1 MKQKQ
6 VFHNAKWIILC
17 KIAQSILQLIIG
29 MVSARYLG
37 PSNYGLINYA
47 ASIVAFALPVM
58 KLGLDAILVHQLVE
72 APEKEGEIMGTS
84 LFLNTVSSFLC
95 MGGVC
100 AFALLAN
107 FGQTETIIVCA
118 LYSTSIFFAALEMIQ
133 YWFQYKLLSKY
144 SSVIMLVAYVFV
156 SAYKIF
162 LLATGK
168 SIYWFAFS
176 HSVEYGIIGLL
187 LLAMYRK
194 KTKSG
199 LSISFSRAKKML
211 SISRH
216 YMLGALMVVVIQN
229 TDHIMLTTMVGKTE
243 NGYYSAA
250 ITSAGVAQFVFTAI
264 IDSFRPMILE
274 SKRENQIEY
283 EKNMSRLYGIIIY
296 LSFIQSLTFTIFAPI
311 IIKVLYGA
319 EYAAAIGV
327 LQILTWYRAFSFMGT
342 VRNIWL
348 LAEEKQKYLPLI
360 NLTGM
365 VANIVLNAITI
376 PFWGAKG
383 AAAASLV
390 TQVFMN
396 FILGFIFAPI
406 KQNNRLLLKG
416 VAPKFFFGELK
427 TVVGVILKKK
437 KA

>member
-47 ASIVAFALPVM
+47 ASIVAFALPLM
-58 KLGLDAILVHQLVE
+58 KLGLDAILVHQLVQS
-72 APEKEGEIMGTS
+72 PEKEGEIMGTS
-84 LFLNTVSSFLC
+84 LFLNIVSSFLC

-100 AFALLAN
+100 AFAVLAN

-144 SSVIMLVAYVFV
+144 SSLIMLVAYVFV

-162 LLATGK
+162 LLASGK
-168 SIYWFAFS
+168 SIYWFALS
-176 HSVEYGIIGLL
+176 HSVEYGVVGTLL
-187 LLAMYRK
+187 LIFYSK
-194 KTKSG
+194 KCKQKLKIS
-199 LSISFSRAKKML
+199 LSLAKKML
-211 SISRH
+211 ARGKH
-216 YMLGALMVVVIQN
+216 FMVAALMIIVIQN
-229 TDHIMLTTMVGKTE
+229 TDHIMLTMMVSKTE

-250 ITSAGVAQFVFTAI
+250 ITSAGVVQFVFTAI
-264 IDSFRPMILE
+264 LDSFRPMILE
-274 SKRENQIEY
+274 SKKADVIKY
-283 EKNMSRLYGIIIY
+283 EKNISSIYGIIIY
-296 LSFIQSLTFTIFAPI
+296 LAFAQSLIFTIFAPI

-319 EYAAAIGV
+319 EFVAAIPV
-327 LQILTWYRAFSFMGT
+327 FRILTCYTAFAYMGS

-360 NLTGM
+360 NLAGM
-365 VANIVLNAITI
+365 VANIILNAITI
-376 PFWGAKG
+376 PIWGAKG

-396 FILGFIFAPI
+396 FILGFVFAPI
-406 KQNNRLLLKG
+406 KENNRLLLKG

-437 KA
+437 

>member
-6 VFHNAKWIILC
+6 VFHNAKWIIIC

-29 MVSARYLG
+29 MISARYLG
-37 PSNYGLINYA
+37 PSNYGIINYA

-72 APEKEGEIMGTS
+72 SPEKEGEIMGTS

-100 AFALLAN
+100 AFAALAN

-144 SSVIMLVAYVFV
+144 SSVVMLVAYVFV

-162 LLATGK
+162 LLSSGK

-176 HSVEYGIIGLL
+176 HSVEYGVIGILL
-187 LLAMYRK
+187 LVLYRK
-194 KTKSG
+194 KSQSG
-199 LSISFSRAKKML
+199 LSVSFSRAKKML
-211 SISRH
+211 KLSRH
-216 YMLGALMVVVIQN
+216 YMIGALMVVVIQN
-229 TDHIMLTTMVGKTE
+229 TDHIMLTTMVGEAE

-274 SKRENQIEY
+274 SKRENQIEF

-296 LSFIQSLTFTIFAPI
+296 LSFAQSLIFTIFAPFI
-311 IIKVLYGA
+311 INVLYGA
-319 EYAAAIGV
+319 QYAASIGV

-365 VANIVLNAITI
+365 ITNIVLNAVTI

-396 FILGFIFAPI
+396 FVLGFIFTPI

-416 VAPKFFFGELK
+416 IAPRFFFKELK
-427 TVVGVILKKK
+427 SVANVILKKK
-437 KA
+437 